1 MYVVDH
7 DLIRRNNM
15 AKINGGQLFAKALKK
30 EGVECVFTLSGGHI
44 MPILYGCREEGIEII
59 DVRHEC
65 SGGYGAD
72 AYAKVTGKPGVL
84 ITTAGPGVTNATT
97 AMAESFETGIPVIH
111 IGGGSPLIENE
122 TGPLQNV
129 ASFECMSAFCK
140 WSRRVYHANRVPEY
154 VAMAF
159 RNALDGTP
167 GPVYL
172 EIPADILHGSYEEET
187 IYWPRDYR
195 ATEHSFGAADLIEK
209 AADALIAAK
218 KPAMII
224 GEAARFSA
232 EYAKEVEE
240 LANYLKIPSFAMITS
255 RGMFADESKNELFT
269 IGDGGMAAA
278 DVVLEL
284 GVDHSYKIGKGRAP
298 RINGDAYRIMV
309 HPDGKKVGY
318 NAPADIAIIA
328 GASAAAKQILEL
340 VKTKT
345 SPVTDTSWV
354 DEAKS
359 ITLKMKAPYIEAAK
373 SDINPI
379 HPGRIAAEVAKF
391 VNEEAQDW
399 HVVCDGGDAASW
411 IDANSVARYPGQ
423 VVRYG
428 PLGTIGVGPGFTLG
442 AWAGDKK
449 PVLYY
454 TGDGSFGFYSMEFDS
469 FVRHGI
475 PVVCVISNDSA
486 WGMIKLSEQAKREEY
501 IKEHG
506 HCATTLAEMRAYEKM
521 PEIWGGI
528 GVKVTKIEDII
539 PAIRKVRDSGLPGI
553 VNVQCDKEAMSPPTA
568 AFAGVKK

>member
-1 MYVVDH
+1 
-7 DLIRRNNM
+7 M

-44 MPILYGCREEGIEII
+44 MPILYGCREEGIQII

-84 ITTAGPGVTNATT
+84 ITTAGPGVANATT
-97 AMAESFETGIPVIH
+97 AMAESAETGIPVIH
-111 IGGGSPLIENE
+111 IGGASPLAENE

-129 ASFECMSAFCK
+129 ASFECMSTFCK
-140 WSRRVYHANRVPEY
+140 WSRKIFQANRIPEY
-154 VAMAF
+154 VSMAF
-159 RNALDGTP
+159 RYALDGTP

-172 EIPADILHGSYEEET
+172 EIPADTLHGSYEEET

-195 ATEHSFGAADLIEK
+195 ATVHGFGPYDLIEK

-240 LANYLKIPSFAMITS
+240 LANYLKIPTFTMITA
-255 RGMFADESKNELFT
+255 RGVFADESKNELFT
-269 IGDGGMAAA
+269 IGDGGIANA
-278 DVVLEL
+278 DVILEL
-284 GVDHSYKIGKGRAP
+284 GVDHNYKIGKGRAP
-298 RINGDAYRIMV
+298 RINGSAYRIMV
-309 HPDGKKVGY
+309 HNDGKKVGY

-328 GASAAAKQILEL
+328 GASAAAKQILDA
-340 VKTKT
+340 VKAKAE
-345 SPVTDTSWV
+345 PVTDDTWV
-354 DEAKS
+354 NEAREATAR
-359 ITLKMKAPYIEAAK
+359 IRAPYINAAV
-373 SDINPI
+373 SDINPT

-391 VNEEAQDW
+391 INEEAQDW
-399 HVVCDGGDAASW
+399 HVICDGGDSAGW
-411 IDANSVARYPGQ
+411 MDANAVARYPGQ
-423 VVRYG
+423 VIRYG
-428 PLGTIGVGPGFTLG
+428 PLGTIGVGPGFSLG

-454 TGDGSFGFYSMEFDS
+454 TGDGSFGFYSMEFDT
-469 FVRHGI
+469 FVRHCI

-486 WGMIKLSEQAKREEY
+486 WGMIKLSEGVKRAEY
-501 IKEHG
+501 IEKHG

-528 GVKVTKIEDII
+528 GIKVTKTEDII
-539 PAIRKVRDSGLPGI
+539 PAIRKVKESGLPGI
-553 VNVQCDKEAMSPPTA
+553 VNVQCDQHEMNPSTA
-568 AFAGVKK
+568 AFSGVKK

>member
-1 MYVVDH
+1 
-7 DLIRRNNM
+7 M
-15 AKINGGQLFAKALKK
+15 AKVNGGQLFAKALKK

-44 MPILYGCREEGIEII
+44 MPILYGCREEGIKVI

-72 AYAKVTGKPGVL
+72 AYAKVTGRPGVL

-97 AMAESFETGIPVIH
+97 AMAEAAETGIPVIH
-111 IGGGSPLIENE
+111 IGGGSPLRENE

-129 ASFECMSAFCK
+129 ASFECMSVFCK
-140 WSRRVYHANRVPEY
+140 WARKVYNANRIPEY
-154 VAMAF
+154 ISMAF

-172 EIPADILHGSYEEET
+172 EIPADVLHGSFEEEE

-195 ATEHSFGAADLIEK
+195 ATEHGFGAPNLIEQ
-209 AADALIAAK
+209 AADALINAK

-232 EYAKEVEE
+232 EYAEEVEE
-240 LANYLKIPSFAMITS
+240 LANYLKIPTFAMITS
-255 RGMFADESKNELFT
+255 RGTFADESKNELFT

-298 RINGDAYRIMV
+298 RINGSAYRIMV
-309 HPDGKKVGY
+309 HPDSKKVGY
-318 NAPADIAIIA
+318 NAPADVAIVA
-328 GASAAAKQILEL
+328 GASAAAKQILE
-340 VKTKT
+340 VIKSKIQ
-345 SPVTDTSWV
+345 PVTDTAWV
-354 DEAKS
+354 EEAKEIS
-359 ITLKMKAPYIEAAK
+359 LKMRAPYLEAAK
-373 SDINPI
+373 SDINPT

-391 VNEEAQDW
+391 INEEAQEW
-399 HVVCDGGDAASW
+399 HIVCDGGDSSSW
-411 IDANSVARYPGQ
+411 MDANSVARYPGQ
-423 VVRYG
+423 VIRYG
-428 PLGTIGVGPGFTLG
+428 PLGTIGVGPGFSMG

-454 TGDGSFGFYSMEFDS
+454 TGDGSFGFYAMEFDS

-486 WGMIKLSEQAKREEY
+486 WGMIKLSEGAKREEY

-506 HCATTLAEMRAYEKM
+506 HLATTLAEMRAYEKM
-521 PEIWGGI
+521 PEVWGGI
-528 GVKVTKIEDII
+528 GIRVTNVEDII
-539 PAIRKVRDSGLPGI
+539 PAIRKVRDSGLPGV
-553 VNVQCDKEAMSPPTA
+553 VNVECDQVAMSPPTA
-568 AFAGVKK
+568 AFSGVKKK